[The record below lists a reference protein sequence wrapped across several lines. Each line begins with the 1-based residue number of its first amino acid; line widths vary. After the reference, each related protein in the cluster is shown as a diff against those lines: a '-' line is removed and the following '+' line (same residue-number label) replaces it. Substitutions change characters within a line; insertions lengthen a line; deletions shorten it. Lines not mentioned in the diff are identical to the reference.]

1 MANPTGVVRERRF
14 LRHLSA
20 ALVVVLG
27 ASGCT
32 ARPWTISHPAD
43 GGRAVGR
50 GEWITSYPQALASVA
65 SVMEG
70 ELGLPALSVTL
81 HVVPHRGAFEE
92 LLREHGYTPQLAR
105 DTAATMDA
113 IGGSRRILLNEQ
125 SLRDAPWPERVALL
139 SHELVHV
146 LQYELGG
153 GVRGAS
159 DQWLREGFADWVTAR
174 VLESLGLGSPGR
186 SRHRALHALSS
197 SRRVDELPSLGA
209 MSTFPAWIEWRRAQP
224 DLPAYEMAF
233 LAVDLLV
240 ARHGLAAV
248 VDYFRR
254 FAHVQDRTG
263 NFARAFGETLAE
275 FESAF
280 RAELRRM
287 K

>member
-1 MANPTGVVRERRF
+1 MTSER
-14 LRHLSA
+14 SA
-20 ALVVVLG
+20 ARVSRSTRLALAALALLV
-27 ASGCT
+27 ATSGCAGRT
-32 ARPWTISHPAD
+32 WSISYPAD

-50 GEWITSYPQALASVA
+50 GLWISSYPQALASVIA
-65 SVMEG
+65 VMER
-70 ELGLPALSVTL
+70 ELGLTLDSVTL
-81 HVVPHRGAFEE
+81 HVAPHRVAFED
-92 LLREHGYTPQLAR
+92 LLRAHGHPPQLAR

-113 IGGSRRILLNEQ
+113 IGGFRRILLNEQ
-125 SLRDAPWPERVALL
+125 SLRDAPWPDRVALL

-153 GVRGAS
+153 GVRGTS